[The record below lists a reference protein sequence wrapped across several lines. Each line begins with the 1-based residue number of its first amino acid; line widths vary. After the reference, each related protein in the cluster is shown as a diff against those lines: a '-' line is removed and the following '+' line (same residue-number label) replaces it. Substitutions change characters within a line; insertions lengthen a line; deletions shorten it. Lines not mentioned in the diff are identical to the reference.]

1 MNEPPFEIVNCR
13 CVTLDAGEST
23 MSDIFSREALA
34 RARVL
39 LELGKI
45 SYRIQGGTP
54 FVDDDFYEMPGAR
67 PRVEFKPEPQPEI
80 KMAPKPCKRRPIR
93 L

>member
-13 CVTLDAGEST
+13 CVTLDAG
-23 MSDIFSREALA
+23 
-34 RARVL
+34 
-39 LELGKI
+39 LGKI